1 MLAGGYILRCRG
13 GAPVS
18 YFGVRPDNDS
28 SIPPVMHRSILFI
41 AFVAGLTSQSLA
53 QQQKPAAP
61 PRATSR
67 ATSLAAA
74 LPVDPKVRIGTLP
87 NGIRYYIRQNPKPEK
102 RAELRL
108 VVNAGSIL
116 ETDDQLGLAHFVEH
130 TAFNGTTH
138 FAKNDLVKYLQSI
151 GVRFGAD
158 LNASTDFDETVYIL
172 PIPTDTARI
181 IDQAFTIL
189 EDWAH
194 GQVFDSTEV
203 VNERGVVREEWRLGK
218 GAGDRMLHQWLPIA
232 LRGSKYAE
240 RLPIGNEQSIM
251 TATPSRLRSFYKTWY
266 RPDLQAVIAVG
277 DFDPAQIEAEIK
289 KHFASIPKPTN
300 APKRPVATVPANS
313 EPLIAIAS
321 DKEATGSDVDLM
333 FKLPVEKTRTVGD
346 YRRDLTERLYLAML
360 NNRLEEISQKPDAP
374 FLGADA
380 SRGSFVGRTTDAFTL
395 SANVKDGGIER
406 GLEALL
412 TEARRVDEFGFLQS
426 ELDRAKENMLR
437 GYERAYA
444 ERDKTQSAAFV
455 EEYIGNYLTGE
466 AIPGIAYEYKLAQ
479 ELVPTIKLADVN
491 KLASGWIT
499 DSNRVIIAQSPQ
511 KEGVKIPTRAELLA
525 VFDRAAR
532 EHVTAYTETVSGA
545 ALLEREPIPGKIVS
559 SRAVPNVGVAVWTLS
574 NGARVLVKPTD
585 FKADEVLFGASS
597 PGGTSLAPDSAYMSA
612 ALASQIASLSG
623 LGNFSLVDLGKKLAG
638 KVASVT
644 PAIAAT
650 SEGLNG
656 RASPKDL
663 ETLFQLVYLSFT
675 APRLDTSAYKAFE
688 NQVAPFLANRSSDP
702 DQVFSDTVSW
712 TMSQHNFRARPL
724 SPATF
729 AEVKPESALAF
740 YRNRFADA
748 SDFTF
753 AIVGN
758 VDTVALKPLV
768 ERYLA
773 SLPAL
778 HRTET
783 FRDNGGSPPT
793 GVVDKV
799 VHKGVEPKANTVIE
813 FTGACRYAPE
823 TRFAMRA
830 LVELFQIKL
839 NETLREQLGGAYS
852 PSVGGSCGRTPRQ
865 EYSLIVQFNSSPENV
880 DKLSKSVFALIDS
893 LKTNGP
899 SAADVTKVKEQLTRS
914 REVEVKQNGYW
925 LVNLLGRDQAG
936 EDIGGLLDAYDAMV
950 KNLTGGQIQRAAA
963 SYFNEGNYARF
974 VLLPE
979 SPKSNP

>member
-1 MLAGGYILRCRG
+1 MAL
-13 GAPVS
+13 
-18 YFGVRPDNDS
+18 
-28 SIPPVMHRSILFI
+28 
-41 AFVAGLTSQSLA
+41 VAGATMPSAAQRAKPSAPARASDAPLA
-53 QQQKPAAP
+53 SP
-61 PRATSR
+61 
-67 ATSLAAA
+67 
-74 LPVDPKVRIGTLP
+74 LPVDPKVQIGTLP
-87 NGIRYYIRQNPKPEK
+87 NGIRYYIRQNQKPEK

-116 ETDDQLGLAHFVEH
+116 ENDNQLGLAHFVEH

-158 LNASTDFDETVYIL
+158 LNAYTGFDETVYIL

-203 VNERGVVREEWRLGK
+203 ANERGVVREEWRLGK

-240 RLPIGNEQSIM
+240 RLPIGNEASIM
-251 TATPSRLRSFYKTWY
+251 SATPSRLRSFYKTWY

-277 DFDPAQIEAEIK
+277 DFDPARIEAEIK
-289 KHFASIPKPTN
+289 KHFASIPRAVN
-300 APKRPVATVPANS
+300 APKRPVATVPPNRD
-313 EPLIAIAS
+313 PLIAIAS

-333 FKLPVEKTRTVGD
+333 FKRPVEKTRTVAD

-360 NNRLEEISQKPDAP
+360 NNRLEEIAQRPDAP

-380 SRGSFVGRTTDAFTL
+380 SKGSFVGRATDAFTL
-395 SANVKDGGIER
+395 SANVKDGAIER

-412 TEARRVDEFGFLQS
+412 TEAKRVDEFGFLQS

-455 EEYIGNYLTGE
+455 QEYIDNYLNGE
-466 AIPGIAYEYKLAQ
+466 PIPGIAYEYKLAKQ
-479 ELVPTIKLADVN
+479 LVPTITLGELN

-499 DSNRVIIAQSPQ
+499 DGNRVIIAQSPQ
-511 KEGVKIPTRAELLA
+511 KDSVTIPTRAELLA

-532 EHVTAYTETVSGA
+532 EPVKAYTENVSSA
-545 ALLEREPIPGKIVS
+545 ALLANQPAPGSIVS
-559 SRAVPNVGVAVWTLS
+559 GQTVANVGVAEWTLS
-574 NGARVLVKPTD
+574 NGARVWVKPTD

-597 PGGTSLAPDSAYMSA
+597 PGGTSLAPDSTFMSA
-612 ALASQIASLSG
+612 ALASQIVSLSG
-623 LGNFSLVDLGKKLAG
+623 LGQFSLVDLGKKLAG
-638 KVASVT
+638 KVASVS

-663 ETLFQLVYLSFT
+663 ETLFQLIYLSFT
-675 APRLDTSAYKAFE
+675 APRLDTAAYEAFK
-688 NQVAPFLANRSSDP
+688 NQVAPFLANRGSDP

-724 SPATF
+724 TSTTF
-729 AEVKPESALAF
+729 SEVNPDSALAF
-740 YRNRFADA
+740 YRTRFADA

-753 AIVGN
+753 AFVGN

-773 SLPAL
+773 SLPAT
-778 HRTET
+778 HRRET
-783 FRDNGGSPPT
+783 FRDNGGAPPS

-813 FTGACRYAPE
+813 FTGACRYAPDA
-823 TRFAMRA
+823 RFDMRA

-839 NETLREQLGGAYS
+839 NETLREQLGGTYS
-852 PSVGGSCGRTPRQ
+852 PSVGGSCARTPRQ
-865 EYSLIVQFNSSPENV
+865 QYSLIVQFNSAPENV
-880 DKLSKSVFALIDS
+880 DKLSKTVFALIDS
-893 LKTNGP
+893 LQANGP
-899 SAADVTKVKEQLTRS
+899 SAADVQKVREELTRS

-925 LVNLLGRDQAG
+925 LVNVLARDQAG

-950 KNLTGGQIQRAAA
+950 KNLTAAQIQNAAKT
-963 SYFNEGNYARF
+963 YFNESNYARF

-979 SPKSNP
+979 NSKSNP

>member
-1 MLAGGYILRCRG
+1 MDSRILPFAILA
-13 GAPVS
+13 
-18 YFGVRPDNDS
+18 
-28 SIPPVMHRSILFI
+28 
-41 AFVAGLTSQSLA
+41 AFATHAAA
-53 QQQKPAAP
+53 QQPKTAAP
-61 PRATSR
+61 SAARGPG
-67 ATSLAAA
+67 LAAP
-74 LPVDPKVRIGTLP
+74 LPVDPTVRIGTLP
-87 NGIRYYIRQNPKPEK
+87 NGIRYYIRQNKKPEK

-108 VVNAGSIL
+108 VVNAGAVL
-116 ETDDQLGLAHFVEH
+116 ENDEQLGLAHFVEH

-158 LNASTDFDETVYIL
+158 LNAYTGFDETVYIL

-181 IDQAFTIL
+181 VEQAFTIL

-251 TATPSRLRSFYKTWY
+251 SATPARLRSFYKTWY

-277 DFDPAQIEAEIK
+277 DFDPKQIEAQIR
-289 KHFASIPKPTN
+289 KHFASIPKAVN
-300 APKRPVATVPANS
+300 APKRGLATVPANR

-321 DKEATGSDVDLM
+321 DKEATSSDVDLT

-346 YRRDLTERLYLAML
+346 YRRDLMERLYLTML

-374 FLGADA
+374 FLGANA
-380 SRGSFVGRTTDAFTL
+380 SKGNFIGRSTDAFTL
-395 SANVKDGGIER
+395 SANVKDGAIER

-412 TEARRVDEFGFLQS
+412 TEAKRVDEFGFLQS
-426 ELDRAKENMLR
+426 ELDRAKQNMLR

-455 EEYIGNYLTGE
+455 EEYVGNYLNAE
-466 AIPGIAYEYKLAQ
+466 PIPGIAYEYKLAGQ
-479 ELVPTIKLADVN
+479 LVPTITLADVN

-499 DSNRVIIAQSPQ
+499 DENRIIIAQSPQ
-511 KEGVKIPTRAELLA
+511 KDSVKIPTRAELLA

-532 EHVTAYTETVSGA
+532 ERVSAYTENLSGQ
-545 ALLEREPIPGKIVS
+545 ALLARAPQPGKIVS
-559 SRAVPNVGVAVWTLS
+559 GRAIPSVGVAVWTLS

-597 PGGTSLAPDSAYMSA
+597 PGGTSLAADSAYMSA
-612 ALASQIASLSG
+612 VLASQIVSLSG
-623 LGNFSLVDLGKKLAG
+623 IGSFNLVDLGKKLAG
-638 KVASVT
+638 TVASVS

-675 APRLDTSAYKAFE
+675 APRLDTAAYQAFK
-688 NQVAPFLANRSSDP
+688 NQVGPFLANRGADP
-702 DQVFSDTVSW
+702 DQVFSDTVGW
-712 TMSQHNFRARPL
+712 TMSQHNFRARPITT
-724 SPATF
+724 ATF
-729 AEVKPESALAF
+729 AEVNPDSALAF
-740 YRNRFADA
+740 YRTRFADA

-753 AIVGN
+753 AFVGN
-758 VDTVALKPLV
+758 LDTVALKPLV

-773 SLPAL
+773 SLPAT
-778 HRTET
+778 HRSET
-783 FRDNGGSPPT
+783 FRDNGGAPPT
-793 GVVDKV
+793 GIVEKV
-799 VHKGVEPKANTVIE
+799 VHKGVEPKANTILE
-813 FTGACRYAPE
+813 FTGACKYAPE
-823 TRFAMRA
+823 TRFEIRA
-830 LVELFQIKL
+830 LMELFQIKL

-852 PSVGGSCGRTPRQ
+852 PSAGGSCARTPRQ
-865 EYSLIVQFNSSPENV
+865 QYAITVQFNSSPDNV
-880 DKLSKSVFALIDS
+880 EKLTKSVFALIDS
-893 LKTNGP
+893 LKANGP
-899 SAADVTKVKEQLTRS
+899 TAADVAKVKEQLTRT

-936 EDIGGLLDAYDAMV
+936 EDIGGLLDVYDAMV
-950 KNLTGGQIQRAAA
+950 KTVTGAQIQQAAKT
-963 SYFNEGNYARF
+963 YFNESNYARF

-979 SPKSNP
+979 NAKSNP

>member
-1 MLAGGYILRCRG
+1 
-13 GAPVS
+13 
-18 YFGVRPDNDS
+18 
-28 SIPPVMHRSILFI
+28 MHRSILSTVL
-41 AFVAGLTSQSLA
+41 VAGLVSSSAA
-53 QQQKPAAP
+53 Q
-61 PRATSR
+61 RATPPAPRPSGS
-67 ATSLAAA
+67 SLVAP

-87 NGIRYYIRQNPKPEK
+87 NGIRYYIRQNQKPER

-116 ETDDQLGLAHFVEH
+116 ESDDQLGLAHFVEH

-158 LNASTDFDETVYIL
+158 LNAYTGFDETVYIL

-232 LRGSKYAE
+232 LRGSRYAE

-251 TATPSRLRSFYKTWY
+251 SATPSRLRSFYTTWY

-277 DFDPAQIEAEIK
+277 DFNPAQIEAQIK
-289 KHFASIPKPTN
+289 KHFASIPKAVN
-300 APKRPVATVPANS
+300 APKRPLATVPPNK

-321 DKEATGSDVDLM
+321 DKEATGSDIDLM

-360 NNRLEEISQKPDAP
+360 NNRLEEISQKSDAP

-380 SRGSFVGRTTDAFTL
+380 SKGSFVGRTTDAFTL
-395 SANVKDGGIER
+395 SANVKDGAIER

-412 TEARRVDEFGFLQS
+412 TEAKRVDEFGFLQS

-455 EEYIGNYLTGE
+455 QEYIGNYLTGE
-466 AIPGIAYEYKLAQ
+466 PIPGIEYEYKLAQ
-479 ELVPTIKLADVN
+479 QLVPTIMLGDVN

-499 DSNRVIIAQSPQ
+499 DTNRVIIAQSPE
-511 KEGVKIPTRAELLA
+511 KDSVKIPTRAELLA

-532 EHVTAYTETVSGA
+532 ERVTAYTENVSGE
-545 ALLEREPIPGKIVS
+545 ALLEHDPTPGKIVS
-559 SRAVPNVGVAVWTLS
+559 GRTIANVGVAVWTLS

-597 PGGTSLAPDSAYMSA
+597 AGGTSLASDSNFMSA
-612 ALASQIASLSG
+612 ALASQIVSLSG
-623 LGNFSLVDLGKKLAG
+623 LGKFNLVDLGKKLAG

-644 PAIAAT
+644 PAISAT
-650 SEGLNG
+650 SEGLSNG

-675 APRLDTSAYKAFE
+675 APRLDTAAYQAFK
-688 NQVAPFLANRSSDP
+688 NQVAPFLANRGSDP

-712 TMSQHNFRARPL
+712 TMSQHNFRSRPITA
-724 SPATF
+724 ATF
-729 AEVKPESALAF
+729 AEVNPDSAIAF

-758 VDTVALKPLV
+758 VDTVTLKPLV

-773 SLPAL
+773 SLPAT

-799 VHKGVEPKANTVIE
+799 VHKGVEPKANTIIE

-823 TRFAMRA
+823 TRFEMRA

-852 PSVGGSCGRTPRQ
+852 PSVGGSCARTPRQ
-865 EYSLIVQFNSSPENV
+865 EYSLIVQFNSAPENV

-893 LKTNGP
+893 LKANGP
-899 SAADVTKVKEQLTRS
+899 TPADVEKVKEQLTRS

-925 LVNLLGRDQAG
+925 IVNLLGRDQAG
-936 EDIGGLLDAYDAMV
+936 EDIGGLLDVYDAMV
-950 KNLTGGQIQRAAA
+950 KNVSGAQIQQAAA
-963 SYFNEGNYARF
+963 KYFNEHHYARF

>member
-1 MLAGGYILRCRG
+1 MY
-13 GAPVS
+13 
-18 YFGVRPDNDS
+18 
-28 SIPPVMHRSILFI
+28 RSILSI
-41 AFVAGLTSQSLA
+41 ALVAGL
-53 QQQKPAAP
+53 AAP
-61 PRATSR
+61 GAAQRARPSAPAKSS

-74 LPVDPKVRIGTLP
+74 LPTDPKVRVGTLP
-87 NGIRYYIRQNPKPEK
+87 NGLRYYIRKNEKPEK

-116 ETDDQLGLAHFVEH
+116 ETDSQLGLAHFVEH

-138 FAKNDLVKYLQSI
+138 FAKNDLIKYLQSI

-158 LNASTDFDETVYIL
+158 LNAYTGFDETVYIL

-181 IDQAFTIL
+181 IEQAFTIL

-203 VNERGVVREEWRLGK
+203 TNERGVVREEWRLGK
-218 GAGDRMLHQWLPIA
+218 GAGDRMLHQWLPVA

-251 TATPSRLRSFYKTWY
+251 SATPSRLRAFYKTWY

-289 KHFASIPKPTN
+289 KHFASIPKVVN
-300 APKRPVATVPANS
+300 APKRPLFTVPSNK

-321 DKEATGSDVDLM
+321 DKEATGSDVDLT
-333 FKLPVEKTRTVGD
+333 FKLPVEKTRTVAD

-380 SRGSFVGRTTDAFTL
+380 SKGSFVGRATDAFTL
-395 SANVKDGGIER
+395 AANVKDGAIER

-412 TEARRVDEFGFLQS
+412 TEAKRVDEFGFLQS

-444 ERDKTQSAAFV
+444 ERDKTQSAAFAQ
-455 EEYIGNYLTGE
+455 EYIDNYLTGE
-466 AIPGIAYEYKLAQ
+466 PIPGIDYEYRIAKQ
-479 ELVPTIKLADVN
+479 LVPTITLGELN

-511 KEGVKIPTRAELLA
+511 KDSVKIPTRAELLP

-532 EHVTAYTETVSGA
+532 EPVKAYTETVSSA
-545 ALLEREPIPGKIVS
+545 ALLDHEPQPGHIVGG
-559 SRAVPNVGVAVWTLS
+559 RTVPNVGVVEWTLS

-597 PGGTSLAPDSAYMSA
+597 PGGTSLAPDSTFMSA
-612 ALASQIASLSG
+612 ALASQIVSLSG
-623 LGNFSLVDLGKKLAG
+623 LGQFSLVDLGKKLAG
-638 KVASVT
+638 KVASVS

-663 ETLFQLVYLSFT
+663 ETLFQLIYLSFT
-675 APRLDTSAYKAFE
+675 APRLDTAAYQAFK
-688 NQVAPFLANRSSDP
+688 NQVAPFLANRGSDP

-712 TMSQHNFRARPL
+712 TMSQHNFRARPITA
-724 SPATF
+724 STF
-729 AEVKPESALAF
+729 AEVNPDSALAF

-753 AIVGN
+753 AFVGN

-773 SLPAL
+773 SLPAT
-778 HRTET
+778 HRNET
-783 FRDNGGSPPT
+783 FRDNGGAPPT
-793 GVVDKV
+793 GVVESV
-799 VHKGVEPKANTVIE
+799 VHKGVEPKANTVLE
-813 FTGACRYAPE
+813 FTGACRYAPD

-839 NETLREQLGGAYS
+839 NETLREQLGGTYS
-852 PSVGGSCGRTPRQ
+852 PSVGGSCARTPRQ
-865 EYSLIVQFNSSPENV
+865 QYSLVVQFNSAPENV
-880 DKLSKSVFALIDS
+880 DKLSRTVIALIDS
-893 LKTNGP
+893 LKANGP
-899 SAADVTKVKEQLTRS
+899 SAADVQKVKEELTRS

-925 LVNLLGRDQAG
+925 LVNLLARSESG

-950 KNLTGGQIQRAAA
+950 RNLTGPQIQDAART
-963 SYFNEGNYARF
+963 YFNEGNYARF

>member
-1 MLAGGYILRCRG
+1 MYRSTLA
-13 GAPVS
+13 
-18 YFGVRPDNDS
+18 
-28 SIPPVMHRSILFI
+28 I
-41 AFVAGLTSQSLA
+41 ALAAGLATQSSA
-53 QQQKPAAP
+53 QQQKPAASAKP
-61 PRATSR
+61 SASSPASP
-67 ATSLAAA
+67 
-74 LPVDPKVRIGTLP
+74 LPLDPKVRVGTLP
-87 NGIRYYIRQNPKPEK
+87 NGLRYYIRQNKKPEK

-158 LNASTDFDETVYIL
+158 LNAETGFDETVYIL

-189 EDWAH
+189 DDWAH

-218 GAGDRMLHQWLPIA
+218 GAGDRMLHEWLPIA

-289 KHFASIPKPTN
+289 KHFASIPKAVN
-300 APKRPVATVPANS
+300 APKRTLATVPPNK

-321 DKEATGSDVDLM
+321 DKEATGSDIDLM

-360 NNRLEEISQKPDAP
+360 NNRLEEIAQKPDAP

-380 SRGSFVGRTTDAFTL
+380 SKGSFVGRTTDAFTL

-412 TEARRVDEFGFLQS
+412 TEAKRVDEFGFLQS

-444 ERDKTQSAAFV
+444 ERDKTQSSAFV
-455 EEYIGNYLTGE
+455 QEYIANYLTGE
-466 AIPGIAYEYKLAQ
+466 PSPGIEYEYKLAQ
-479 ELVPTIKLADVN
+479 RLVPTVTLSDVN

-525 VFDRAAR
+525 VFDRAAH
-532 EHVTAYTETVSGA
+532 EKVTAYTETVSGE
-545 ALLEREPIPGKIVS
+545 ALVEHEPQSGKIVS
-559 SRAVPNVGVAVWTLS
+559 SRTIPNVGVAVWTLS

-585 FKADEVLFGASS
+585 FKADEVLFGATS
-597 PGGTSLAPDSAYMSA
+597 PGGTSLAPDAGYMSA
-612 ALASQIASLSG
+612 ALSSQIASLSG
-623 LGNFSLVDLGKKLAG
+623 LGKFSLVDLGKKLAG
-638 KVASVT
+638 KVASVAPSIT
-644 PAIAAT
+644 ST

-675 APRLDTSAYKAFE
+675 APRLDTAAYQAFK

-702 DQVFSDTVSW
+702 DQVFSDTVGW
-712 TMSQHNFRARPL
+712 TMSQHNFRSRPITA
-724 SPATF
+724 ATF
-729 AEVKPESALAF
+729 AEVNPDSALAF

-753 AIVGN
+753 AIVGT

-773 SLPAL
+773 SLPST

-793 GVVDKV
+793 GIVDKV

-813 FTGACRYAPE
+813 FTGACTYAPQ
-823 TRFAMRA
+823 TRFALRA
-830 LVELFQIKL
+830 LAELFQIKL
-839 NETLREQLGGAYS
+839 DETLREQLGGAYS
-852 PSVGGSCGRTPRQ
+852 PSFGGSCGRTPRQ
-865 EYSLIVQFNSSPENV
+865 EYSLVVQFNSAPDNV
-880 DKLSKSVFALIDS
+880 EKLSKSVFALIDS

-899 SAADVTKVKEQLTRS
+899 SAADVAKVKEQLTRE

-950 KNLTGGQIQRAAA
+950 KNLTGAQIQQAAVK
-963 SYFNEGNYARF
+963 YFNENNYARF